1 MIKANAYI
9 VFKNGNI
16 DKVIERMKQREG
28 KAEGDSS

>member
-1 MIKANAYI
+1 MIKAKAYI
-9 VFKNGNI
+9 VFKNGNN